1 VRTTGRL
8 RGWSAIARRIEVELV
23 ADATKLQRGFAQATT
38 AAKKWDRQMKQT
50 TAASKSAT
58 ASLGAVAIGWQTAVA
73 GGALLLAKRFVAAS
87 RNAEIVLGQTR
98 VGLSD
103 AGLSWQQYGKQIEDA
118 STRISNSSA
127 FDDEAVL
134 QSFAV
139 FVRGQKDVT
148 RSLQLT
154 ELAADIA
161 RARYIDLEQATKIV
175 TQASMGNVG
184 ALRRQG
190 VMIDKNATAAEAL
203 DQLLQTYTGHAKT
216 YADSA
221 TGSSEKL
228 AVAWENLA
236 ETTGGPLSNALANL
250 ADQLTIIVG
259 LMQKTKDLSES
270 IPDGG
275 FLGKVLKGAATGI
288 LPGFALPGIVGALGG
303 GRGGALGP
311 ATPTTMPVPPT
322 SRFFFGKTPEMGAG
336 SFFDAIDNIV
346 AFTTKWVEVGR
357 KFDEASKA
365 WEAKQ
370 KAAAAR
376 RDRMQLQRERFRQG
390 LANQWGWLEFGVER
404 AGATKTLADDRRA
417 LHKQEAWLKNRIAH
431 EGRTLRLVSDLWRVR
446 QQIRDLNKKKAKD
459 GDPLAGLMQVSS
471 KRLAQTLAAG
481 TGLGPGG
488 MGRLQANIAGAEI
501 QPVHSYVVLDG
512 RVVASSVSTH
522 QTRGGARTARQTSG
536 FRG

>member
-1 VRTTGRL
+1 LARGINVILAADSSRL
-8 RGWSAIARRIEVELV
+8 E
-23 ADATKLQRGFAQATT
+23 RGFARSTA
-38 AAKKWDRQMKQT
+38 AAKKFDRQMKQT
-50 TAASKSAT
+50 TAASKSAM
-58 ASLGAVAIGWQTAVA
+58 SSFSAVAIGWQTAVV
-73 GGALLLAKRFVAAS
+73 GGALLVGKQFVAAS
-87 RNAEIVLGQTR
+87 RNAEVVLGQTR
-98 VGLSD
+98 VALSD

-161 RARYIDLEQATKIV
+161 RARYMDLEQATKIV
-175 TQASMGNVG
+175 TQASMGNIG

-236 ETTGGPLSNALANL
+236 ETAGGPLSNALANL

-275 FLGKVLKGAATGI
+275 FLGKVLKGAAQGI
-288 LPGFALPGIVGALGG
+288 FPGFALPGLLGGAGG
-303 GRGGALGP
+303 GRGGGG
-311 ATPTTMPVPPT
+311 PTTPAQQIVPPT
-322 SRFFFGKTPEMGAG
+322 SKFFFGKTPEMGAG

-346 AFTTKWVEVGR
+346 NFTTKWVNAGAR
-357 KFDEASKA
+357 F
-365 WEAKQ
+365 
-370 KAAAAR
+370 AAAQKRFADNQKKLAAER
-376 RDRMQLQRERFRQG
+376 ERMQLKRQRI
-390 LANQWGWLEFGVER
+390 LAGRENALGWLDFGLEK
-404 AGATKTLADDRRA
+404 AETTKSTRDDLRVLRKREA
-417 LHKQEAWLKNRIAH
+417 LIKSWIRT
-431 EGRTLRLVSDLWRVR
+431 EGRTLNLVRELWRTR
-446 QQIRDLNKKKAKD
+446 DQIRDLNKKKAKD
-459 GDPLAGLMQVSS
+459 IDPLAGLMQVSTR
-471 KRLAQTLAAG
+471 KLTDILAAG
-481 TGLGPGG
+481 TGLGVA
-488 MGRLQANIAGAEI
+488 GRQQLGRNIAGAEI
-501 QPVHSYVVLDG
+501 QHIHVHVDG
-512 RVVASSVSTH
+512 REVGNVVVK
-522 QTRGGARTARQTSG
+522 QQARNDRRTSRQTSG
-536 FRG
+536 YRG

>member
-1 VRTTGRL
+1 LARGIHVPITGDSRSL
-8 RGWSAIARRIEVELV
+8 ERALGRSE
-23 ADATKLQRGFAQATT
+23 T
-38 AAKKWDRQMKQT
+38 ALKKFDRQVKRSG
-50 TAASKSAT
+50 AASRSAS
-58 ASLGAVAIGWQTAVA
+58 ASFGAAAIGWQTAVA
-73 GGALLLAKRFVAAS
+73 GGLLLLGKQFVSAA
-87 RNAEIVLGQTR
+87 RDAEIILGQTR
-98 VGLSD
+98 VALSD
-103 AGLSWQQYGKQIEDA
+103 AGLSWTRYGKTIEDA
-118 STRISNSSA
+118 SARISNSSA

-139 FVRGQKDVT
+139 FVRGQKDVA

-236 ETTGGPLSNALANL
+236 ETAGGPLSLALANL

-259 LMQKTKDLSES
+259 LMQKAKDID

-288 LPGFALPGIVGALGG
+288 FPGFAIPGLLGGAGG
-303 GRGGALGP
+303 GRQGAGG
-311 ATPTTMPVPPT
+311 PTTAAPQIRPPT
-322 SRFFFGKTPEMGAG
+322 SRFFWGKTPEMSAKP
-336 SFFDAIDNIV
+336 FDDALARIV
-346 AFTTKWVEVGR
+346 AFTTKWVDVGAR
-357 KFDEASKA
+357 FDAASKK
-365 WEAKQ
+365 WEATQ

-376 RDRMQLQRERFRQG
+376 RERMQLQRERFRQG
-390 LANQWGWLEFGVER
+390 LANQEGWLAFGVER

-417 LHKQEAWLKNRIAH
+417 LKKQEDWLKNRIRH

-446 QQIRDLNKKKAKD
+446 QQIRDLNKKNSDK
-459 GDPLAGLMQVSS
+459 DPLAGLMQAST
-471 KRLAQTLAAG
+471 KQLTNILAAG
-481 TGLGPGG
+481 TGLTAAGK
-488 MGRLQANIAGAEI
+488 GRLAYNIAGAN
-501 QPVHSYVVLDG
+501 PSVHHHHVYIGG
-512 RVVASSVSTH
+512 REVANAINAE
-522 QTRGGARTARQTSG
+522 QTRTSRRTAAQTSG
-536 FRG
+536 RR